1 MIGTRNAAVF
11 PEPMVYK
18 LACRVFSVKLRVGV
32 LITSLSTCNNVM
44 TELNSWHT
52 VLLDRRRNVVARKLN
67 ILHHYRVQAC
77 VLKLANGSN
86 TDIALLMDIKGGK
99 AVKVSPYK
107 CGV

>member
-1 MIGTRNAAVF
+1 
-11 PEPMVYK
+11 
-18 LACRVFSVKLRVGV
+18 
-32 LITSLSTCNNVM
+32 M

-99 AVKVSPYK
+99 AVKVSPNK
-107 CGV
+107 CGVQVLKGRFRTYFSNLMPIRTWFSEPNSCFSSSG